1 MKKIIIAIL
10 CGLLT
15 SVNLMASEVINGLI
29 YHLDSVN
36 YTAKLLPS
44 GNYSYAGNIEV
55 HSRVKFEG
63 NYYDVTKVE
72 VGAFQNCTG
81 LTSVAI
87 ANGVSDIGN
96 HAFSGCTNLVS
107 VKLPHIETIKP
118 NTFENCVSLAS
129 ISIPQMVKEIHS
141 YAFTGCTG
149 LDSIRIPSG
158 SSLVEIFSH
167 AFYGCTGLKKVVI
180 NTSTLVE
187 ISHGSFMNCTNLKS
201 VSLKEGIT
209 DIGGEAFRGCSS
221 LESFVIPN
229 SVTEMSTRVFTG
241 CTSLKSVVIGQG
253 LTTLPRATFADCI
266 SIDSITIPS
275 GITTIGD
282 SAFANCT
289 GLKFITCKA
298 VTPPTASTHSFYK
311 DCHLYV
317 PAAAL
322 NDYKTNSKW
331 RDFEDIRA
339 CDYYFSDE
347 INPVEDA
354 VSPADADI
362 KEEAYTLSG
371 NYNAGKGSSKVY
383 PMPNKGVKIRIA
395 RTVESTPNAIEF
407 SVNHLWK
414 ITGISLVGTTNTI
427 GVSTQ
432 IKKIYIDGLEYT
444 GDYNKEIPAKDAFE
458 ASYVV
463 LENINA
469 LKSIV
474 FVFEP
479 SDAIQAN
486 ICYSLKTEKRNV
498 GPADKTDEVNYID
511 SAKVEKICKDG
522 TIYIVR
528 DNEYFTLDGRRII
541 ESTDP
546 NKN

>member
-1 MKKIIIAIL
+1 MKKIIIAIF

-15 SVNLMASEVINGLI
+15 CVNLMASEVINGLI
-29 YHLDSVN
+29 YHLDSTN

-44 GNYSYAGNIEV
+44 GNCSYAGDIYV
-55 HSRVKFEG
+55 HSRVKFES
-63 NYYDVTKVE
+63 NYYDVTKIE

-87 ANGVSDIGN
+87 ANGVSDVGN

-107 VKLPHIETIKP
+107 VNLPHLEFIKP
-118 NTFENCVSLAS
+118 YTFENCVSLRS

-158 SSLVEIFSH
+158 SSLIEIYSH
-167 AFYGCTGLKKVVI
+167 AFYGCTGLQKVVI
-180 NTSTLVE
+180 NTTTLVE

-201 VSLKEGIT
+201 VSLKEGIS
-209 DIGGEAFRGCSS
+209 DIGGEAFRGCTS

-229 SVTEMSTRVFTG
+229 SVTAMSTRVFMG

-266 SIDSITIPS
+266 SIDTITIPS

-282 SAFANCT
+282 SAFTNCT

-317 PAAAL
+317 SAAAI
-322 NDYKTNSKW
+322 NDYKANSKW

-339 CDYYFSDE
+339 YDYYFSDE
-347 INPVEDA
+347 KNPIEDE
-354 VSPADADI
+354 VPSADADI
-362 KEEAYTLSG
+362 KEKAYTLGG

-395 RTVESTPNAIEF
+395 RTVENTPNAIEF
-407 SVNHLWK
+407 SVNNPWK
-414 ITGISLVGTTNTI
+414 IEGISLVGTTNTI
-427 GVSTQ
+427 GVSSR
-432 IKKIYIDGLEYT
+432 IEKIYIDGIEYT
-444 GDYNKEIPAKDAFE
+444 GDFNREIPAKDAFE

-463 LENINA
+463 LDNIEA
-469 LKSIV
+469 RKSIV
-474 FVFEP
+474 IIFE
-479 SDAIQAN
+479 SSAATQAN
-486 ICYSLKTEKRNV
+486 ICYSLKTEL
-498 GPADKTDEVNYID
+498 GCSIDEITYAD

-528 DNEYFTLDGRRII
+528 NNEYYTLDGRRM
-541 ESTDP
+541 
-546 NKN
+546 KR